1 MQNLELF
8 NKFPKE
14 TSMKKTV
21 LALLLAVFALP
32 GPHLLSQEKGKSEEA
47 GRPAD
52 ASKTV
57 TPLRVQ
63 VLFTE
68 YDGEKKIS
76 SLPYT
81 LPVNAETSAR
91 GQKAALRMGLRVPI
105 MTGAPATG
113 SGAPSQIQYLDVGTN
128 LDGWASKSED
138 GRFNLHLGLERSST
152 YSSGTGQKASPVGV
166 YEVTSLQPVIQTFRA
181 EIDLLIRDG
190 QTMQSTVATDPISGR
205 VTKVDVTVNVIK

>member
-1 MQNLELF
+1 MQSIEPF

-21 LALLLAVFALP
+21 LALLLAILVFP
-32 GPHLLSQEKGKSEEA
+32 GQRLWSQEKGKSEEV
-47 GRPAD
+47 GKPAETG
-52 ASKTV
+52 KTV

-68 YDGEKKIS
+68 FDGEKKIS

-81 LPVNAETSAR
+81 LPVNAETPLR

-105 MTGAPATG
+105 MTGASTTG
-113 SGAPSQIQYLDVGTN
+113 SGGPSQIQYLDVGTN

-138 GRFNLHLGLERSST
+138 GRFNLHLNLERSST
-152 YSSGTGQKASPVGV
+152 YSSGTGQKTSPVGV

-181 EIDLLIRDG
+181 EVDLLIRDG